1 MTRPRLLITAAAG
14 LALLLAACSSE
25 AEPTP
30 TGSTSTPETTAT
42 STPAET
48 PTEAPAS
55 PTAAPTTP
63 AAACDALDPV
73 LAEASFVLVTSAVA
87 GQPVAA
93 GDTIEGCSRTFESH
107 VDWMLEDREGNAVA
121 SGFTTGG
128 GVDGAG
134 AFTFVLDAYTVAEPQ
149 VGHLVVAAP
158 DPSGGEGFPPSTHR
172 IPVVLLP

>member
-1 MTRPRLLITAAAG
+1 MIRPRLLMATAAG
-14 LALLLAACSSE
+14 VALLLAAC
-25 AEPTP
+25 
-30 TGSTSTPETTAT
+30 TGDADP
-42 STPAET
+42 
-48 PTEAPAS
+48 
-55 PTAAPTTP
+55 TP
-63 AAACDALDPV
+63 AATPAPGDATAQATVAPVTCDTLDPV

-107 VDWMLEDREGNAVA
+107 VDWMLEDREGNVVA
-121 SGFTTGG
+121 SGFTMGG

-134 AFTFVLDAYTVAEPQ
+134 AFTFTVGAYTVAEPQ